1 MSWHA
6 GFYFL
11 DGYVEIPSII
21 LYYGM
26 SDSHIYLLIYFEL
39 VFMPV
44 AIIVGAQWGDE
55 GKGKIVD
62 LLSDKIDIVA
72 RYQGGANAGHTVV
85 IGAKEY
91 VLHLIP
97 SGIFHK
103 HVTCVIGNG
112 VVIDPMALMDEIAMI
127 KSFGIKIEGRLYIS
141 HNAHLIMPYH
151 KLLDNIREQGT
162 NKIGTTGRGI
172 GPAYIDKYMRTGI
185 RVVDLL
191 DRRVLSDKLKSNIQE
206 KNQLLSKVYGSAEI
220 DVDKI
225 ISEYEE
231 FDKKIDPFVT
241 DTSLYLNAALR
252 KKKRIL
258 AEGAQG
264 ALLDVDHGTYPFVTS
279 SNPTSG
285 GACTGLG
292 IPPTAVNNV
301 IGIVKAYSTRVGNGP
316 FPTECLDETGEKLR
330 SVGHEFGA
338 TTGRPRRCGHLDM
351 ISLKYSLMVN
361 GVREIALTKLDVLDE
376 FDEIKICT
384 GYEIGGRILKSFP
397 TDLQTLEN
405 VTPVYQSYKGWKE
418 KISAVKQYRKLP
430 SRAQRYIETIER
442 MSGVPVSIISVG
454 ARRDQTIKR

>member
-1 MSWHA
+1 
-6 GFYFL
+6 
-11 DGYVEIPSII
+11 
-21 LYYGM
+21 
-26 SDSHIYLLIYFEL
+26 
-39 VFMPV
+39 MPV
-44 AIIVGAQWGDE
+44 TIIVGAQWGDE

-62 LLSDKIDIVA
+62 LLSDEIDIVA

-85 IGAKEY
+85 IGEKEY

-103 HVTCVIGNG
+103 HVACVIGNG
-112 VVIDPMALMDEIAMI
+112 VVIDPMALMEEIAMI
-127 KSFGIKIEGRLYIS
+127 KSFNIKIEGRLFIS
-141 HNAHLIMPYH
+141 HKAHLIMPYH
-151 KLLDNIREQGT
+151 KLLDSIREQGA

-191 DRRVLSDKLKSNIQE
+191 DRKVLADKLKLNIEE
-206 KNQLLSKVYGSAEI
+206 KNQLLSKVYGSAVL

-231 FDKKIDPFVT
+231 FDKKIDPYVT
-241 DTSLYLNAALR
+241 DTSLYLNAAL
-252 KKKRIL
+252 KKKKHIL

-292 IPPTAVNNV
+292 IPPTAVKNI

-316 FPTECLDETGEKLR
+316 FPTEYADGIGERLR
-330 SVGHEFGA
+330 TVGHEFGS
-338 TTGRPRRCGHLDM
+338 TTGRPRRCGWLDM
-351 ISLKYSLMVN
+351 VSLKYSLEIN
-361 GVREIALTKLDVLDE
+361 GVKEIALTKLDVLDD

-384 GYEIGGRILKSFP
+384 GYAIDNRLLKSFP
-397 TDLQTLEN
+397 SDLQTLER
-405 VTPVYQSYKGWKE
+405 VEPVYRSFKGWKE
-418 KISAVKQYRKLP
+418 KISDAKKYKQLP
-430 SRAQRYIETIER
+430 KQAQQYIEAIAKL
-442 MSGVPVSIISVG
+442 SGVPVSIVSVG
-454 ARRDQTIKR
+454 ARRDQTILR